1 MRKIENP
8 SEYEVC
14 KISEWGEVT
23 GVYAG
28 GFSDH
33 EKIDLKWHTAN
44 DRDYLTLSEI
54 AEQVDATIITVFVDN
69 PFDGKIL
76 QYGNYG
82 ADWWEIGKTEGY
94 A

>member
-1 MRKIENP
+1 MRKIENQQ
-8 SEYEVC
+8 EYEVC

-33 EKIDLKWHTAN
+33 EKVDLKWHKAT

-54 AEQVDATIITVFVDN
+54 AEQANATLITVFVET
-69 PFDGKIL
+69 PFEGRIL

-82 ADWWEIGKTEGY
+82 NDWWEIGKTGGY

>member
-8 SEYEVC
+8 QEYEVC
-14 KISEWGEVT
+14 KISEWGEVA

-33 EKIDLKWHTAN
+33 EKVDLKWHTAN

-54 AEQVDATIITVFVDN
+54 AEQVNATLITVFVETA
-69 PFDGKIL
+69 FEGKIF

-82 ADWWEIGKTEGY
+82 ADWWEIGKTGGY